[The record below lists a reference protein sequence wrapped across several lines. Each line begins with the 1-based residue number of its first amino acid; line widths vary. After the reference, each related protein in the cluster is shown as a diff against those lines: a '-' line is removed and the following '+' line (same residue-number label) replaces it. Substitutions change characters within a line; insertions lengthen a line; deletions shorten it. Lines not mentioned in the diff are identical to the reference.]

1 MEGARRGG
9 GAATIMRQTRAKRKT
24 GDSLRARYGKNVSV
38 AFFLGIDG
46 GGTKTDCALG
56 DGAGILGRGREAGS
70 KRTRVGEAQAR
81 AALHGAIR
89 QAAAEA
95 KVDLAQV
102 RRTCVGMAGAS
113 RPEINESVRALVAEV
128 VPGEIEVVGDM
139 HVALEAAFPDAPGM
153 VVIAGT
159 GSIAYGRNER
169 GETARAGG
177 WGSAISDEG
186 SGEWIGRAAAAA
198 ALRAYDSGQSTALIE
213 CILNSWRLATRD
225 DVARAANA
233 SPPPDYAALLPQIL
247 ATAKAGD
254 GVARD
259 LLLQAGTELAQ
270 LAKVVAR
277 RLWPGALSAR
287 VALAGGVFRHSEM
300 VRRVFAN
307 SLRAERPQTEIVEDV
322 EPVVGALALAR
333 RGRRESA

>member
-1 MEGARRGG
+1 
-9 GAATIMRQTRAKRKT
+9 
-24 GDSLRARYGKNVSV
+24 V

-56 DGAGILGRGREAGS
+56 NDDGVLGRGREAGS
-70 KRTRVGEAQAR
+70 KLARVGEAQTR

-89 QAAAEA
+89 QAAAQA
-95 KVDLAQV
+95 DVDLAQV
-102 RRTCVGMAGAS
+102 GRTCVGMAGGS
-113 RPEINESVRALVAEV
+113 RPEVTQAVRALVAEI

-139 HVALEAAFPDAPGM
+139 QVALEAAFPGAPGV

-177 WGSAISDEG
+177 WGPAISDEG

-198 ALRAYDSGQSTALIE
+198 ALRAYDSGHTTALIE
-213 CILNSWRLATRD
+213 CILNSWHLATRD
-225 DVARAANA
+225 DVARVANS

-247 ATAKAGD
+247 ATAETGD
-254 GVARD
+254 GTARD
-259 LLLQAGTELAQ
+259 VLLQGGTELAQ
-270 LAKVVAR
+270 LAKIVVR
-277 RLWPGALSAR
+277 RLWPGGEGGQ
-287 VALAGGVFRHSEM
+287 VALAGGVFRYSPL

-307 SLRAERPQTEIVEDV
+307 SLRAERPLAQIVESVD
-322 EPVVGALALAR
+322 PVLGALALAR
-333 RGRRESA
+333 RAGQGSA

>member
-1 MEGARRGG
+1 M
-9 GAATIMRQTRAKRKT
+9 
-24 GDSLRARYGKNVSV
+24 

-56 DGAGILGRGREAGS
+56 NSDGVLGRGREAGS
-70 KRTRVGEAQAR
+70 KLSRVGEAQTR

-95 KVDLAQV
+95 GVDLAQV
-102 RRTCVGMAGAS
+102 SRTCVGMAGGS
-113 RPEINESVRALVAEV
+113 RPEVTQAVRALVAEI

-139 HVALEAAFPDAPGM
+139 QVALEAAFPGAPGV

-177 WGSAISDEG
+177 WGPAISDEG

-198 ALRAYDSGQSTALIE
+198 ALRAYDSGESTALIE
-213 CILNSWRLATRD
+213 CILNCWHLATRD
-225 DVARAANA
+225 DVARVANS

-247 ATAKAGD
+247 ATADAGD

-259 LLLQAGTELAQ
+259 VLPQAGTELAQ
-270 LAKVVAR
+270 LAKVVVR
-277 RLWPGALSAR
+277 RLWPGAPSAR
-287 VALAGGVFRHSEM
+287 VALAGGVFHHSEL

-307 SLRAERPQTEIVEDV
+307 SLRAERPQAEILEEVD
-322 EPVVGALALAR
+322 PVLGALALAR
-333 RGRRESA
+333 RAGQGSA

>member
-1 MEGARRGG
+1 MLARFPGCDKS
-9 GAATIMRQTRAKRKT
+9 I
-24 GDSLRARYGKNVSV
+24 SV
-38 AFFLGIDG
+38 AYFLGIDG

-56 DGAGILGRGREAGS
+56 DGAGVLGRGREAGS
-70 KRTRVGEAQAR
+70 KLARVGEAQSR

-89 QAAAEA
+89 QAATQAG
-95 KVDLAQV
+95 VDLKQV
-102 RRTCVGMAGAS
+102 QRTCVGMAGAS
-113 RPEINESVRALVAEV
+113 RPEVSESIRALVAEL

-139 HVALEAAFPDAPGM
+139 HVALEAAFPGAPGV

-186 SGEWIGRAAAAA
+186 SGEWIGRSAAAA
-198 ALRAYDSGQSTALIE
+198 ALRAYDSGLSTALIE

-233 SPPPDYAALLPQIL
+233 TPPPDYAALLPQIL
-247 ATAKAGD
+247 ATADAGD
-254 GVARD
+254 GTARD
-259 LLLQAGTELAQ
+259 VLLQAGTELAQ
-270 LAKVVAR
+270 LAKVVTR
-277 RLWPGALSAR
+277 RLWPGGQGAP
-287 VALAGGVFRHSEM
+287 VAMAGGVFRNSEL

-307 SLRAERPQTEIVEDV
+307 SLRAERPQAEILEDV

-333 RGRRESA
+333 RGAPESA

>member
-1 MEGARRGG
+1 MA
-9 GAATIMRQTRAKRKT
+9 
-24 GDSLRARYGKNVSV
+24 L
-38 AFFLGIDG
+38 FLGIDG

-56 DGAGILGRGREAGS
+56 DGVGILGRGREAGS
-70 KRTRVGEAQAR
+70 KLTRVGEAQAR

-95 KVDLAQV
+95 KVELAQV

-113 RPEINESVRALVAEV
+113 RPEVNESIRALVAEL
-128 VPGEIEVVGDM
+128 VPGEVEVVGDM
-139 HVALEAAFPDAPGM
+139 HVALEAAFPGAPGV

-186 SGEWIGRAAAAA
+186 SGEWIGRAAVAA
-198 ALRAYDSGQSTALIE
+198 ALRAFDSGQSTALNE
-213 CILNSWRLATRD
+213 CVLSAWRLATRD
-225 DVARAANA
+225 DVARMANA

-247 ATAKAGD
+247 ATAEAGD

-259 LLLQAGTELAQ
+259 VLLQAGTELAQ
-270 LAKVVAR
+270 LAKIVVR
-277 RLWPGALSAR
+277 RLWPGGQAAH
-287 VALAGGVFRHSEM
+287 VALAGGVFRHSEL

-307 SLRAERPQTEIVEDV
+307 SLRAERPQTEIVEHV
-322 EPVVGALALAR
+322 EPVLGALTLAR
-333 RGRRESA
+333 KAAGGSA

>member
-1 MEGARRGG
+1 M
-9 GAATIMRQTRAKRKT
+9 
-24 GDSLRARYGKNVSV
+24 

-56 DGAGILGRGREAGS
+56 DGAGLLGRGRDAGS
-70 KRTRVGEAQAR
+70 KLARVGEAQAR

-89 QAAAEA
+89 RAAAEA
-95 KVDLAQV
+95 KADLKKV

-113 RPEINESVRALVAEV
+113 DPKVTEAIRSLVAEL
-128 VPGEIEVVGDM
+128 VPGEVEIVGDM
-139 HVALEAAFPDAPGM
+139 HVALEAAFPGAAGV

-177 WGSAISDEG
+177 WGSVISDEG
-186 SGEWIGRAAAAA
+186 SGEWIGRAAVAA

-213 CILNSWRLATRD
+213 CILRCWRLATRD
-225 DVARAANA
+225 DVARTANA

-247 ATAKAGD
+247 ATADSGD
-254 GVARD
+254 GIARD
-259 LLLQAGTELAQ
+259 VLLQGGAELAQ
-270 LAKVVAR
+270 LAKVVTR
-277 RLWPGALSAR
+277 RLWPGAPAVR
-287 VALAGGVFRHSEM
+287 VALAGGVFRHSEL

-307 SLRAERPQTEIVEDV
+307 SLRAERPQAEVIEDV
-322 EPVVGALALAR
+322 EPVVGALTLAR
-333 RGRRESA
+333 RGGQ